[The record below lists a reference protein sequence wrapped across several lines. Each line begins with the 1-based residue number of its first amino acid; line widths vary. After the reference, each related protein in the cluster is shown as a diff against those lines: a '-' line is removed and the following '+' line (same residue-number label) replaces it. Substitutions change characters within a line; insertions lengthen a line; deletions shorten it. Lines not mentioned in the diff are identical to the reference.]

1 MAKLA
6 AAPRSL
12 PFALEVLTGQ
22 RVFAGVDTFVPSG
35 VSLREATRIDQ
46 WEVGR

>member
-1 MAKLA
+1 MMAH
-6 AAPRSL
+6 P
-12 PFALEVLTGQ
+12 EILTGQ
-22 RVFAGVDTFVPSG
+22 RVFAGDATFVLKG